1 MNMNEITSAL
11 EAMTRLSRYLMENV
25 SKSEQL
31 TDNQIA
37 ACRALLRSWQP
48 GEALEEKDCRR
59 YGDKAYR
66 CRQAHTAQAGWEPDK
81 VPNLWAVIDVAHAG
95 TAEDPIPASRG
106 MDYEYSKY
114 YLDPEDGKTYLCRR
128 EGAVEGETVNL
139 QYLPH
144 EVVGQYF
151 EEAAS

>member
-81 VPNLWAVIDVAHAG
+81 
-95 TAEDPIPASRG
+95 
-106 MDYEYSKY
+106 
-114 YLDPEDGKTYLCRR
+114 
-128 EGAVEGETVNL
+128 
-139 QYLPH
+139 
-144 EVVGQYF
+144 
-151 EEAAS
+151 AASLWSATSDPAEPWPEWSQPIGAHDAYSAGDHVSHNGKHWTSDTDNNVWEPGTYGWTEAEE

>member
-1 MNMNEITSAL
+1 MELAGKIERARQLRRAAMITAEGYSDEQAARVPAL
-11 EAMTRLSRYLMENV
+11 YPAW
-25 SKSEQL
+25 
-31 TDNQIA
+31 
-37 ACRALLRSWQP
+37 RA
-48 GEALEEKDCRR
+48 GETVREGDRR
-59 YGDKAYR
+59 YFEPKLYK
-66 CRQAHTAQAGWEPDK
+66 CRQSHTSQAGWEPDK
-81 VPNLWAVIDVAHAG
+81 ALNLWAVIDVTHAG